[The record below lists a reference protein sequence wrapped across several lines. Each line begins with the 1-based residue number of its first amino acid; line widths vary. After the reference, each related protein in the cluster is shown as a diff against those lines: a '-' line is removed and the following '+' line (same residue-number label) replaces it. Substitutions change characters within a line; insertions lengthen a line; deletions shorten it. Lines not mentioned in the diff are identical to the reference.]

1 MVLKKSL
8 LNQGY
13 MALVSSTSL
22 CVNAIDLTILS
33 VSIVCYRWNKRSC
46 GVACLVKDYTRRS
59 YYIRV
64 VDMERRTVVFDQ
76 EIYHQFQ
83 YKTPRSYFH
92 TFEADDGQVG
102 LNFADNNEAVN
113 FNQVST
119 EWQKTSTR
127 VSKTVVYYLC

>member
-1 MVLKKSL
+1 
-8 LNQGY
+8 
-13 MALVSSTSL
+13 
-22 CVNAIDLTILS
+22 
-33 VSIVCYRWNKRSC
+33 
-46 GVACLVKDYTRRS
+46 
-59 YYIRV
+59 
-64 VDMERRTVVFDQ
+64 MERRTVVFDQ

-119 EWQKTSTR
+119 
-127 VSKTVVYYLC
+127 

>member
-1 MVLKKSL
+1 
-8 LNQGY
+8 
-13 MALVSSTSL
+13 
-22 CVNAIDLTILS
+22 
-33 VSIVCYRWNKRSC
+33 
-46 GVACLVKDYTRRS
+46 
-59 YYIRV
+59 
-64 VDMERRTVVFDQ
+64 MERRTVVFDQ